1 MKAFQKTVKSLFMTL
16 PVLFGVL
23 LLISLFQSLFNN
35 DQLAALFTGNMFF
48 DSFIGASLGSVLA
61 GNPITSYILGGE
73 FFHAG
78 IGIMAVSAFIVTWV
92 TVGIVQ
98 LPAEILLLGKKFAL
112 LRNLFSFLS
121 AIIIGICTYLILSI
135 W

>member
-1 MKAFQKTVKSLFMTL
+1 MKALTKTVKSLIMTL

-35 DQLAALFTGNMFF
+35 GELAALFTGKIIF
-48 DSFIGASLGSVLA
+48 DAIIGASLGSILA
-61 GNPITSYILGGE
+61 GNPITSYVLGGE
-73 FFHAG
+73 FFAAG
-78 IGIMAVSAFIVTWV
+78 IGIMAISAFIVTWV

-112 LRNLFSFLS
+112 LRNLLSFLS
-121 AIIIGICTYLILSI
+121 AIVIGVCTYFILLL

>member
-1 MKAFQKTVKSLFMTL
+1 MNALKQTTKSLLITF

-23 LLISLFQSLFNN
+23 LLVALFQTLISSDKLILLFNGN
-35 DQLAALFTGNMFF
+35 LFL
-48 DSFIGASLGSVLA
+48 DSFIGASLGSLLA
-61 GNPITSYILGGE
+61 GNPITSYVLGGE
-73 FFHAG
+73 FFNLG
-78 IGIMAVSAFIVTWV
+78 VSLMAISAFIVAWV

-112 LRNLFSFLS
+112 LRNIFSFLS
-121 AIIIGICTYLILSI
+121 AIFIGISIYFILLV

>member
-1 MKAFQKTVKSLFMTL
+1 MNVLKKTLKSLAITL
-16 PVLFGVL
+16 PVLLGVL
-23 LLISLFQSLFNN
+23 LLISLFQTLITN
-35 DQLAALFTGNMFF
+35 DQLILLFKGNPLL
-48 DSFIGASLGSVLA
+48 DSFIGASIGAILA
-61 GNPITSYILGGE
+61 GNPITSYIIGGE
-73 FFHAG
+73 FFETG
-78 IGIMAVSAFIVTWV
+78 ISIMAISAFIVAWV

-121 AIIIGICTYLILSI
+121 AILIGICTYLILSI